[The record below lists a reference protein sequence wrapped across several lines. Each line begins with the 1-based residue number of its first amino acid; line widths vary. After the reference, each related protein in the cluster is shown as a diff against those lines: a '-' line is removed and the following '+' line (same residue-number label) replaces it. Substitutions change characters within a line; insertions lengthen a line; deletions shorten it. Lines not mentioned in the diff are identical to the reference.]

1 MEGIISTLG
10 LLGALTLTFNPEAKV
25 LPTKIEKQIIK
36 SAPALSSQKIW
47 IRDADVGP
55 VLRDNI
61 ILQLHYIKGD
71 VLEFAKEGVVTSPND
86 LDWEALRKPFSGYFI
101 LNEGETYAFQ
111 PDILPEFQTGKVIA
125 TPAKFGWND
134 GFKSYGGLSGNGVCY
149 LASFMNW
156 VGKGAGLSV
165 TAKVNHDF
173 YPVPGVPREYG
184 TAIYVLPG
192 SSIGKDQNL
201 YITNNLGRPVALFY
215 AFDGEQI
222 EMKVF

>member
-10 LLGALTLTFNPEAKV
+10 LLGALTLTFNPEART
-25 LPTKIEKQIIK
+25 LTKIQKQAVK
-36 SAPALSSQKIW
+36 SAPALANQKIW
-47 IRDADVGP
+47 VREADVGS

-71 VLEFAKEGVVTSPND
+71 VLSFSKKGEVNSPDD
-86 LDWEALRKPFSGYFI
+86 LDWGALRKPFSGYFI
-101 LNEGETYAFQ
+101 LNEGETYAFHS
-111 PDILPEFQTGKVIA
+111 DLLPEFQNGKVIA
-125 TPAKFGWND
+125 TGATFGWNQ

-156 VGKGAGLSV
+156 VSSDAGLAV

-184 TAIYVLPG
+184 TSIYVLPG
-192 SSIGKDQNL
+192 STVGQKQNL
-201 YITNNLGRPVALFY
+201 YITNNLGRPVAFFY

>member
-1 MEGIISTLG
+1 MEGIVSTLG
-10 LLGALTLTFNPEAKV
+10 LLGALTLTFNPEART
-25 LPTKIEKQIIK
+25 LTKIQRQVVK

-71 VLEFAKEGVVTSPND
+71 VLEFTKSGVVTSPND

-101 LNEGETYAFQ
+101 LNEVETYAFHK
-111 PDILPEFQTGKVIA
+111 DLLPEFNNEKTIA
-125 TPAKFGWND
+125 TSANFGWID

-156 VGKGAGLSV
+156 VSADANLSV

-173 YPVPGVPREYG
+173 YPVPGVPRAYG
-184 TAIYVLPG
+184 TAIYVFPG
-192 SSIGKDQNL
+192 SSIGQDQNL
-201 YITNNLGRPVALFY
+201 YITNNLGRPVAFFY